1 MGKPAAT
8 FVLTLAALAASVVA
22 GAAPALGQAL
32 APDPGAPALP
42 VPAATT
48 TPAPAPATP
57 AAPQPA
63 ITAVTCREACG
74 GLTKGR
80 VGSTVQLTGGNL
92 AGATAI
98 VFMGRKGPRDDVRA
112 PVASATADTVLVTI
126 PRRARSGTLR
136 VIANGRWS
144 KASGQTL
151 AVGTVAAASRATL
164 QARADTRKVFL
175 DGVTR
180 PSVSYYVGGRGAMQV
195 QVDLVRQDA
204 VAGAVPVATWTP
216 APVAAGSVETIT
228 WDGAL
233 GPVAPP
239 EGHYVFRVTAS
250 GGGLRPA
257 AASFEIVG
265 HAFPVA
271 GPHTIGMDAGQRF
284 GAARDGHVHEG
295 QDVFADCGTPLVA
308 VTAGVIRRTAFQ
320 SAAGN
325 YLVMRADGDGTD
337 YAYMH
342 LRDPA
347 PVATSAGS
355 RRCM

>member
-1 MGKPAAT
+1 
-8 FVLTLAALAASVVA
+8 
-22 GAAPALGQAL
+22 
-32 APDPGAPALP
+32 
-42 VPAATT
+42 
-48 TPAPAPATP
+48 
-57 AAPQPA
+57 
-63 ITAVTCREACG
+63 
-74 GLTKGR
+74 
-80 VGSTVQLTGGNL
+80 
-92 AGATAI
+92 
-98 VFMGRKGPRDDVRA
+98 
-112 PVASATADTVLVTI
+112 VASAAADTVLLTI

-136 VIANGRWS
+136 VIAGGRWS
-144 KASGQTL
+144 KASTQRL
-151 AVGTVAAASRATL
+151 VVGTVAAASRATL

-204 VAGAVPVATWTP
+204 VAGPVPVATWTP
-216 APVAAGSVETIT
+216 APVAPGSVETVT

-233 GPVAPP
+233 GPVAPVQ
-239 EGHYVFRVTAS
+239 GRYVFRITPAA
-250 GGGLRPA
+250 GGLRPA

-265 HAFPVA
+265 NAFPVQ
-271 GPHTIGMDAGQRF
+271 GPHTIGMDASQRF

-325 YLVMRADGDGTD
+325 YVVLRADGDGTD

-342 LRDPA
+342 LRDQALVATGSHVTTGQLLGYVGDTGDADGCHLHFEKWPA
-347 PVATSAGS
+347 PGWYTGGSPVDPLPDLQAWDVA
-355 RRCM
+355 